1 MKTKASQTRQIVS
14 TTSLRDAVWN
24 SEANTALSTAHVKH
38 QSRQSGYLKRL
49 GLATSSNASR
59 SVVAYLK
66 RRGLQEYLNA
76 YIWMWHKMDRLGSPD
91 DPTQLFINH
100 GKLVVR
106 WYRLHGRSV
115 DVPAC
120 LGRLRTARTF
130 YSSDWLY
137 QEIAMPRIVLNGWAA
152 TLALTGLAVLPLS
165 SCANADT
172 ARTAS
177 TQEDTMKSGASPML
191 EEIYA
196 SKKPVRFEQVDVSS
210 IVSKYVPLGTTK
222 LVVLETFSKS
232 PTSKIVEDTPGK
244 VVVRDNKGQ
253 AMLDPDARSIVMTF
267 SLDADGKVTHV
278 DAVHIK
284 NQ

>member
-1 MKTKASQTRQIVS
+1 M
-14 TTSLRDAVWN
+14 
-24 SEANTALSTAHVKH
+24 
-38 QSRQSGYLKRL
+38 
-49 GLATSSNASR
+49 
-59 SVVAYLK
+59 
-66 RRGLQEYLNA
+66 QEYPNA

-196 SKKPVRFEQVDVSS
+196 SKSPFDSNRSTLVASLPSTFLWEQQSWWCWRRLANLQRQRLLKTPQARWSS
-210 IVSKYVPLGTTK
+210 GTIRGRQCLIQMHVPL
-222 LVVLETFSKS
+222 
-232 PTSKIVEDTPGK
+232 
-244 VVVRDNKGQ
+244 
-253 AMLDPDARSIVMTF
+253 
-267 SLDADGKVTHV
+267 
-278 DAVHIK
+278 
-284 NQ
+284 